1 MISNSL
7 YRSNILTGDHN
18 QNVDGPD
25 CNPNETDLIT
35 GLDPEWKKQMTF
47 RSIDD
52 EDLQERYLFICVKC
66 KDNNIIGTVNIDLS
80 PFLSQ
85 NNDFEPT
92 WFPIFNYQ
100 KGLRGDLLV
109 KVKLWFVKDE
119 NVAKHISSTEVEF
132 FCQILPPHH
141 QIKHVSKFVEE
152 LIEFKRESSEKE
164 DQVLEAMN
172 LAESRCLK
180 LKRKLAKKVI
190 RMKCNAVIG
199 YRQFIED
206 EGSES
211 KCFVIRGFGTAVVLD
226 KNAQCNDQ
234 NMNISQEFQKKDNAD
249 VKIAPLSRH
258 LSKTTI

>member
-1 MISNSL
+1 M
-7 YRSNILTGDHN
+7 
-18 QNVDGPD
+18 
-25 CNPNETDLIT
+25 
-35 GLDPEWKKQMTF
+35 
-47 RSIDD
+47 DD
-52 EDLQERYLFICVKC
+52 EDLQERYLFIIVVSS
-66 KDNNIIGTVNIDLS
+66 DNHIIGSVNIDLS
-80 PFLSQ
+80 PFLAQ
-85 NNDFEPT
+85 NANFEPT

-109 KVKLWFVKDE
+109 KMKLKFVKDE

-132 FCQILPPHH
+132 FCQILPPNS

-152 LIEFKRESSEKE
+152 LIEFKREFSEKE

-180 LKRKLAKKVI
+180 LRRKLAKKVT

-211 KCFVIRGFGTAVVLD
+211 KSFIMRGFGTAIVLD
-226 KNAQCNDQ
+226 K
-234 NMNISQEFQKKDNAD
+234 M
-249 VKIAPLSRH
+249 AP
-258 LSKTTI
+258 TTIEFPQLFQDLSAKRDVEHKLSSHMKHGKYQSYNA

>member
-1 MISNSL
+1 MFKS
-7 YRSNILTGDHN
+7 
-18 QNVDGPD
+18 
-25 CNPNETDLIT
+25 
-35 GLDPEWKKQMTF
+35 M
-47 RSIDD
+47 DD
-52 EDLQERYLFICVKC
+52 EDLQERYLFICIMSREQ
-66 KDNNIIGTVNIDLS
+66 NIIGSVNIDLS

-85 NNDFEPT
+85 NSNIEPT

-100 KGLRGDLLV
+100 KGLRGDLQV
-109 KVKLWFVKDE
+109 KVKLKFVKDQ
-119 NVAKHISSTEVEF
+119 NIAKHISSTEVEF
-132 FCQILPPHH
+132 FCQTLPPTQ

-180 LKRKLAKKVI
+180 LRRKLAKKVT

-211 KCFVIRGFGTAVVLD
+211 KHFVIRGFGTAIMLD
-226 KNAQCNDQ
+226 KNP
-234 NMNISQEFQKKDNAD
+234 SQQLYQDM
-249 VKIAPLSRH
+249 
-258 LSKTTI
+258 